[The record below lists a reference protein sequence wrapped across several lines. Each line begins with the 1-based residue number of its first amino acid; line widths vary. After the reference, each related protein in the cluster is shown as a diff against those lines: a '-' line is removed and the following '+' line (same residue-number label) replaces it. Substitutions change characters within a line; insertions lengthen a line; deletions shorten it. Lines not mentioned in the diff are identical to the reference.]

1 MNSVRIFSIAA
12 TATLLAACA
21 TPTPSPQASWKQA
34 TGQIQTRG
42 GATEIVGEIVI
53 RYDDENFLA
62 EITKGPSLPLLK
74 IYAKGLHAEQ
84 VTVRG
89 ALAKGTWTGSPAQAP
104 GALQA
109 WVALPEAFH
118 WAQARKDGDR
128 TYSIQLPGVKT
139 GGRKAGSDLTY
150 LEYERG
156 GEQIILRFQD

>member
-1 MNSVRIFSIAA
+1 MHPLRILSMAA
-12 TATLLAACA
+12 TATLFVACA
-21 TPTPSPQASWKQA
+21 TPIPSPQPSWKQA
-34 TGQIQTRG
+34 TGQVQTRG
-42 GATEIVGEIVI
+42 GATEVVGEIAI

-62 EITKGPSLPLLK
+62 EITKGPSLPLLR
-74 IYAKGLHAEQ
+74 IYAKGPHAEE

-89 ALAKGTWTGSPAQAP
+89 ALAKGTWTGTPAQAP
-104 GALQA
+104 EALQA

-139 GGRKAGSDLTY
+139 GGRKAGSNLAY

-156 GEQIILRFQD
+156 GEQIILRFQE